1 MSKRRKREFR
11 LAPSLVCYSFE
22 SCCHDWR
29 FFSLHRRPYPPFEW
43 SSCFPRTIQL
53 PLPASPCSRLS
64 RPRSTIRQSD
74 FHQVIR
80 SSSLMK
86 LVRPYKPGLNPT
98 ALPCS
103 HAIPWQHASGTNPGS
118 ISGHSPCRILS
129 FCLPRW
135 RIGSAT
141 SITIDFGAILPFT
154 VVPACNLPVYASQWP
169 SPDITQDLVRGCELG
184 FAAASISG
192 DWTTR
197 AFKAQP
203 RTDPDERSLAH
214 PVLISDKWRS
224 KRTAGPHTRP
234 PLGHAQSR
242 SVSGTCQM
250 EKCSPRSAAFPP
262 HSPPTMTCLCS
273 NDSSVLCRSVTPQRR
288 TCGPCGLSLRPP
300 SCDQLR
306 RRHPRGLPVLVHEVS
321 RRVWGL
327 RLRRTEQGLALSPL
341 FMLPSAHL
349 YRVGVRVVSFR
360 SSIAHPA
367 YTPVY
372 ASLRPSR

>member
-1 MSKRRKREFR
+1 MNGLQHACDPFFKTLLRLRYGLPIHAGRGLGWNLRQIHPNPFLRDVMSKRRKREFR

-22 SCCHDWR
+22 SCYHDWR

-74 FHQVIR
+74 FRQVIR

-192 DWTTR
+192 DWTT
-197 AFKAQP
+197 
-203 RTDPDERSLAH
+203 
-214 PVLISDKWRS
+214 
-224 KRTAGPHTRP
+224 
-234 PLGHAQSR
+234 
-242 SVSGTCQM
+242 
-250 EKCSPRSAAFPP
+250 
-262 HSPPTMTCLCS
+262 
-273 NDSSVLCRSVTPQRR
+273 
-288 TCGPCGLSLRPP
+288 
-300 SCDQLR
+300 
-306 RRHPRGLPVLVHEVS
+306 
-321 RRVWGL
+321 
-327 RLRRTEQGLALSPL
+327 
-341 FMLPSAHL
+341 
-349 YRVGVRVVSFR
+349 
-360 SSIAHPA
+360 
-367 YTPVY
+367 
-372 ASLRPSR
+372 